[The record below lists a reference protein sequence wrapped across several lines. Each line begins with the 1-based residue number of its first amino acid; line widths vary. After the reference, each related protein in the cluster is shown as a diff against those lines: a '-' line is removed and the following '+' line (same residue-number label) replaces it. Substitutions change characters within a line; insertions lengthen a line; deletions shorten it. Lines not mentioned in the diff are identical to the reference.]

1 MHLFVS
7 LSKVSDTK
15 GRLLSSARRIVKASM
30 NSTGCMRKLGST
42 LVYVDS

>member
-30 NSTGCMRKLGST
+30 NSTGCMDQLWYM
-42 LVYVDS
+42 LIAN